1 MTFEDFCKW
10 VLVPVLALDVTICVV
25 YIAVQTWRGDL

>member
-10 VLVPVLALDVTICVV
+10 ILVPVLTLDVTICVV
-25 YIAVQTWRGDL
+25 CIAVQIWRSDL